1 MFAVRPYYGTTHDSG
16 AYGALS
22 APYGASSAAKYATAM
37 SLTSAGGTAAAA
49 GGPPGWIVGGALAA
63 AGGTVALV
71 TAIGD
76 NKIDKAAAV
85 KAAKKLG
92 IKDAKSVPGF
102 TKRAMKWAP
111 EKRAKVLTR
120 LKKALARKKRG
131 SILSIFRNRNKLEA
145 KVQILEALLE
155 IARRKQAA
163 RKAKKIEARNAK
175 MAVASARDAAD
186 EAQEEAEA
194 KAAIAAKSNMPAAV
208 PWLLGAAG
216 LGLLG
221 FIWWYKKSDAAK
233 GSSRGG
239 V

>member
-1 MFAVRPYYGTTHDSG
+1 MFAVRPYYGTTHDAG
-16 AYGALS
+16 A
-22 APYGASSAAKYATAM
+22 YGASSAAKYATAM

-49 GGPPGWIVGGALAA
+49 GGPAGWIAGGVLAA

-76 NKIDKAAAV
+76 NKISKAAAV

-111 EKRAKVLTR
+111 AKRAKVLTR

-145 KVQILEALLE
+145 KVQILEALQKIE
-155 IARRKQAA
+155 RDKQAA
-163 RKAKKIEARNAK
+163 RKAKKIEARMNAK
-175 MAVASARDAAD
+175 MAVASAAAGGETED
-186 EAQEEAEA
+186 NEGSETVTAT
-194 KAAIAAKSNMPAAV
+194 SNMPAAV

-221 FIWWYKKSDAAK
+221 FIWWYKKGGTAK
-233 GSSRGG
+233 GRSKGG